1 MPKKFCNQHALV
13 ELKEVLSEHINNI
26 GKCIEEDRKQKKS
39 TIKYMT
45 EIVMV
50 KNNALLE
57 DNFNL

>member
-1 MPKKFCNQHALV
+1 MEHKDVFPVV
-13 ELKEVLSEHINNI
+13 ES
-26 GKCIEEDRKQKKS
+26 
-39 TIKYMT
+39 MT